1 MTSLKLYCNEHV
13 STSCLSCGRKYP
25 CEKIMAEL
33 QVGAGAHACQ
43 RLGDTMKREMHTCE
57 SWSERM
63 NCCSCG
69 MCRITLPPG
78 AQEVSCRNEPT
89 DIQVFTP
96 LSSIMRCDD
105 VFDLKSAL
113 LYIALC
119 ASDLPAGVHAICHDG
134 CMYSSCSILY
144 CLQ

>member
-1 MTSLKLYCNEHV
+1 
-13 STSCLSCGRKYP
+13 
-25 CEKIMAEL
+25 MAEL

-78 AQEVSCRNEPT
+78 AQEGSCRNEPT

-105 VFDLKSAL
+105 VFDLK
-113 LYIALC
+113 IALC
-119 ASDLPAGVHAICHDG
+119 TLHCVHLISLQV
-134 CMYSSCSILY
+134 CMPYAMMGACIARPPHIV
-144 CLQ
+144 CNNMVFV